1 MDNWTSRWLCS
12 WMLHHVVSWKVLD
25 ISEVLTASIITVMS
39 NYTRK
44 IWRRSKSGPDMV
56 ETWPDQWMGGTRF
69 THCPDN
75 RSSKHLW
82 NISQCL
88 PITWWYMSEDSHLF
102 THQYENFK
110 CHPDPFPI
118 PLALLALL
126 YFTK

>member
-1 MDNWTSRWLCS
+1 
-12 WMLHHVVSWKVLD
+12 VAD
-25 ISEVLTASIITVMS
+25 ISEVFTASIITVMS

-44 IWRRSKSGPDMV
+44 SWRRSKSGPDMV
-56 ETWPDQWMGGTRF
+56 ETWPDQWMGGRGSLIALIMRAVSTCE
-69 THCPDN
+69 TSVN
-75 RSSKHLW
+75 A
-82 NISQCL
+82 NQ
-88 PITWWYMSEDSHLF
+88 ITWWYMSEDSHLF